1 MRLKKEERETVVS
14 IGMLIVSIFLF
25 ASCFFIRDVGTG
37 LGSPR
42 LMPYIVTGL
51 MILISV
57 VMTIRNVMKGIPSF
71 SALSSSLKDIF
82 VNEEWIHIFQAI
94 AIVAVYVL
102 AGIPLLGFYP
112 SSFIVMLFCTLC
124 YVKGIGK
131 VKAVIISAVLTVILY
146 LVFSIA
152 LGVSL

>member
-1 MRLKKEERETVVS
+1 M
-14 IGMLIVSIFLF
+14 
-25 ASCFFIRDVGTG
+25 
-37 LGSPR
+37 
-42 LMPYIVTGL
+42 
-51 MILISV
+51 
-57 VMTIRNVMKGIPSF
+57 
-71 SALSSSLKDIF
+71 KDIF